1 MGQQQLLLI
10 ILAVIII
17 GISVAVAITMF
28 QDNAVDQNR
37 TAVIGDLGTLAAKAR
52 QYYAKP
58 VSLGGGGNSFEGLLS
73 NDATSLA
80 ILAST
85 AFTNNANG
93 TYTIK
98 TAGTPT
104 QVIFHGVG
112 KVAIDATNFPE
123 YDMTVTTHTQTSN
136 KIK

>member
-1 MGQQQLLLI
+1 M
-10 ILAVIII
+10 
-17 GISVAVAITMF
+17 
-28 QDNAVDQNR
+28 
-37 TAVIGDLGTLAAKAR
+37 IGDLTTLAAKAQ

-58 VSLGGGGNSFEGLLS
+58 VSLGGGGKSFAGLS
-73 NDATSLA
+73 TDSTSLG

-98 TAGTPT
+98 TAGTST
-104 QVIFHGVG
+104 QVVLHGVG

-123 YDMTVTTHTQTSN
+123 YDMTVTTQTQTPN